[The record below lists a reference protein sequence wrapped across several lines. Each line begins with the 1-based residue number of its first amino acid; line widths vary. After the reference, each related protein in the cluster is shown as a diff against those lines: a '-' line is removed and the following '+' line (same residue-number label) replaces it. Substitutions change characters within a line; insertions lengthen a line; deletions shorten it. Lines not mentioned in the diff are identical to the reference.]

1 MDTSYISVLIFLL
14 TTILFY
20 LVLKPKLFANTL
32 NDATLI
38 SKYSNSKYIGYG
50 IYLLLIIL
58 TQFSINAYYVINTC
72 GGSSTTNI
80 GYAFVVTFIPWIFIF
95 GILMVILITFPGF
108 KSAFSNVVGYFIVAS
123 SANGVLTELL
133 VNTDVSKTIKDDPSL
148 AEDKKLEYQTA
159 ADAIIKLCGN
169 MGILINQIVPENF
182 NKIWQSILTPLMK
195 DKYQPVVTN
204 GVSTENNET
213 LGLKQKLL
221 DIVVL
226 RDNIGEGMWFLYTA
240 ILLTSIVQ
248 YKITSRGCVQNLQD
262 IQTNYQ
268 SYLKDESQKKDAN
281 NKAKDMVYTLN
292 T

>member
-1 MDTSYISVLIFLL
+1 MDTSYISVLIFLI

-20 LVLKPKLFANTL
+20 LVLKPKINVNTL
-32 NDATLI
+32 NDAVLMG
-38 SKYSNSKYIGYG
+38 KYATNKYMGLG
-50 IYLLLIIL
+50 IYLLLVVM
-58 TQFSINAYYVINTC
+58 TQFAINAYYVINTC

-80 GYAFVVTFIPWIFIF
+80 GYAFIVTFIPWIFIF
-95 GILMVILITFPGF
+95 GVLIVVLILLPGI

-133 VNTDVSKTIKDDPSL
+133 VNTDVNRSIKDDPSL
-148 AEDKKLEYQTA
+148 SPEQKLSYQTA

-169 MGILINQIVPENF
+169 MSILINQIVPENF
-182 NKIWQSILTPLMK
+182 NKIWTSILTPLMK
-195 DKYQPVVTN
+195 DQYQPTMSN
-204 GVSTENNET
+204 GGPTENPNA

-221 DIVVL
+221 DIVIL

-248 YKITSRGCVQNLQD
+248 YKITSRGCVQDLKD
-262 IQTNYQ
+262 IQLNQ
-268 SYLKDESQKKDAN
+268 QNYLKEQAVKTAAN
-281 NKAKDMVYTLN
+281 AKAKDMVYTLS

>member
-1 MDTSYISVLIFLL
+1 MDTSYISVLIFLI

-20 LVLKPKLFANTL
+20 LVLKPKMKIDTL
-32 NDATLI
+32 NDATLMGKYAT
-38 SKYSNSKYIGYG
+38 SKYTGLG
-50 IYLLLIIL
+50 IYLLLVVVS
-58 TQFSINAYYVINTC
+58 QFAINAAYVINTC

-80 GYAFVVTFIPWIFIF
+80 GYAFIVTFIPWIFIF
-95 GILMVILITFPGF
+95 GILMVVLLIFPSI

-133 VNTDVSKTIKDDPSL
+133 VNTDVNRSIKDDPSL
-148 AEDKKLEYQTA
+148 SPEQKLSYQTA

-182 NKIWQSILTPLMK
+182 NKIWTSILTPLMK
-195 DKYQPVVTN
+195 DQYQPTMNN
-204 GVSTENNET
+204 GVTTENPNT

-221 DIVVL
+221 DIVIL
-226 RDNIGEGMWFLYTA
+226 RDSIGEGMWFLYTA

-248 YKITSRGCVQNLQD
+248 YKITSRGCVQDLKD
-262 IQTNYQ
+262 IQQNQ
-268 SYLKDESQKKDAN
+268 QEYLKQQEVKTAAN
-281 NKAKDMVYTLN
+281 AKAKDMVYTLN

>member
-1 MDTSYISVLIFLL
+1 MDTSYISVFVFLI

-20 LVLKPKLFANTL
+20 LVLKPKMNIETM
-32 NDATLI
+32 NDAVLMGKYAS
-38 SKYSNSKYIGYG
+38 SKYMGLG
-50 IYLLLIIL
+50 IYLLLVVV
-58 TQFSINAYYVINTC
+58 TQFAINAYYVTSTC
-72 GGSSTTNI
+72 GGSSTANI
-80 GYAFVVTFIPWIFIF
+80 GYAFIATFIPWIFIF
-95 GILMVILITFPGF
+95 GILIVVLILFPGI

-133 VNTDVSKTIKDDPSL
+133 VNTDVNRTIKDDQSL
-148 AEDKKLEYQTA
+148 TAEQKLSYQTA

-169 MGILINQIVPENF
+169 MSILINQIVPENF
-182 NKIWQSILTPLMK
+182 NKIWTSILTPLMK
-195 DKYQPVVTN
+195 EQYQPIMNN
-204 GVSTENNET
+204 GIATENSNA

-248 YKITSRGCVQNLQD
+248 YKITSRGCVQDLKD
-262 IQTNYQ
+262 IQQNQ
-268 SYLKDESQKKDAN
+268 QNYLKQQEVKTAAN
-281 NKAKDMVYTLN
+281 AKAKDMVYTLS

>member
-1 MDTSYISVLIFLL
+1 MDTSYISVLIFLI

-20 LVLKPKLFANTL
+20 LVLKPKMKIETL
-32 NDATLI
+32 NDETLMGKYST
-38 SKYSNSKYIGYG
+38 SKYMGLG
-50 IYLLLIIL
+50 IYLLLVVV
-58 TQFSINAYYVINTC
+58 TQFAINAYYVINTC
-72 GGSSTTNI
+72 GGSSTSNI
-80 GYAFVVTFIPWIFIF
+80 GYAFIVTFIPWIFIF
-95 GILMVILITFPGF
+95 GILMAVLILFPGI

-123 SANGVLTELL
+123 SASGVLTELL
-133 VNTDVSKTIKDDPSL
+133 VNTDVNQSIKDDSSL
-148 AEDKKLEYQTA
+148 TPEQKSSYQSA

-169 MGILINQIVPENF
+169 MSILINQIVPENF
-182 NKIWQSILTPLMK
+182 NKIWTSILTPLMK
-195 DKYQPVVTN
+195 DQYQPTMNN
-204 GVSTENNET
+204 GVPIENQNA

-262 IQTNYQ
+262 IQQNQ
-268 SYLKDESQKKDAN
+268 QDYLKQQEAKTAAN
-281 NKAKDMVYTLN
+281 AKAKDMVYTLN

>member
-1 MDTSYISVLIFLL
+1 MDTSYISVLIFLI

-20 LVLKPKLFANTL
+20 LVLKPKMNVNTL
-32 NDATLI
+32 NDAALMG
-38 SKYSNSKYIGYG
+38 KYATNKYMGLG
-50 IYLLLIIL
+50 IYLVLVVV
-58 TQFSINAYYVINTC
+58 TQFAINAYYVINTC

-80 GYAFVVTFIPWIFIF
+80 GYAFIVTFIPWIFIF
-95 GILMVILITFPGF
+95 GILMAVLIIFPGI

-123 SANGVLTELL
+123 SANGIMTELL
-133 VNTDVSKTIKDDPSL
+133 VNTDVSRSIKDDTSL
-148 AEDKKLEYQTA
+148 TPEQKLSYQTA

-169 MGILINQIVPENF
+169 MSILINQIVPENF
-182 NKIWQSILTPLMK
+182 NKIWTSILTPLMK
-195 DKYQPVVTN
+195 EQYQPTMSN
-204 GVSTENNET
+204 GVPTENQNA

-221 DIVVL
+221 DVVIL

-262 IQTNYQ
+262 IQQNQ
-268 SYLKDESQKKDAN
+268 QNYLKQQAVKTAAN
-281 NKAKDMVYTLN
+281 TKAKDMVYTLN

>member
-20 LVLKPKLFANTL
+20 LVLKPKLLANTL

>member
-1 MDTSYISVLIFLL
+1 MDTSYISVLIFLI

-20 LVLKPKLFANTL
+20 LVLKPKMKIETL
-32 NDATLI
+32 NDATLMGKYSS
-38 SKYSNSKYIGYG
+38 SKYMGLG
-50 IYLLLIIL
+50 IYLLLVVM
-58 TQFSINAYYVINTC
+58 TQFAINANYIINTC

-80 GYAFVVTFIPWIFIF
+80 GYAFIVTFIPWIFIF
-95 GILMVILITFPGF
+95 GILMVVLILFPGI

-133 VNTDVSKTIKDDPSL
+133 VNTDVNRSIKDDSSL
-148 AEDKKLEYQTA
+148 TPEQKSSYQTA

-169 MGILINQIVPENF
+169 MSILINQIVPENF
-182 NKIWQSILTPLMK
+182 NKIWTSILTPLMK
-195 DKYQPVVTN
+195 DQYQPTMSN
-204 GVSTENNET
+204 GVSIENQNA

-240 ILLTSIVQ
+240 ILLTSVVQ
-248 YKITSRGCVQNLQD
+248 YKITSRGCVQDLKD
-262 IQTNYQ
+262 IQQNQ
-268 SYLKDESQKKDAN
+268 QDYLKQQEVKTAAN
-281 NKAKDMVYTLN
+281 AKAKDMVYTMS

>member
-1 MDTSYISVLIFLL
+1 MDTSYISVFIFLI

-20 LVLKPKLFANTL
+20 LVLKPKMKVETL
-32 NDATLI
+32 NDAVLMGKYAS
-38 SKYSNSKYIGYG
+38 SKYMGLG
-50 IYLLLIIL
+50 IYLLLVIM
-58 TQFSINAYYVINTC
+58 TQFAINAYYVINTC

-80 GYAFVVTFIPWIFIF
+80 GYAFIVTFIPWIFIF
-95 GILMVILITFPGF
+95 GILMAVLIIFPGI

-133 VNTDVSKTIKDDPSL
+133 VNTDVNRSIKDDPSL
-148 AEDKKLEYQTA
+148 SPEQKSSYQTA

-169 MGILINQIVPENF
+169 MSILINQIVPENF
-182 NKIWQSILTPLMK
+182 NKIWTSILTPLMK
-195 DKYQPVVTN
+195 DQYQPTMNN
-204 GVSTENNET
+204 GVSTENPSA

-221 DIVVL
+221 DVVVL

-262 IQTNYQ
+262 IQQNQ
-268 SYLKDESQKKDAN
+268 QDYLKQQEVKTAAN
-281 NKAKDMVYTLN
+281 AKAKDMVYTLN

>member
-1 MDTSYISVLIFLL
+1 MDTSYISVLIFLI

-20 LVLKPKLFANTL
+20 LVLKPKMKIETL
-32 NDATLI
+32 NDETLMGKYST
-38 SKYSNSKYIGYG
+38 SKYMGLG
-50 IYLLLIIL
+50 IYLLLVVV
-58 TQFSINAYYVINTC
+58 TQFAINAYYVINTC
-72 GGSSTTNI
+72 GGSSTSNI
-80 GYAFVVTFIPWIFIF
+80 GYAFIVTFIPWIFIF
-95 GILMVILITFPGF
+95 GILMAVLILFPGI

-123 SANGVLTELL
+123 SASGVLTELL
-133 VNTDVSKTIKDDPSL
+133 VNTDVNQSIKDDSSL
-148 AEDKKLEYQTA
+148 TPEQKSSYQSA

-169 MGILINQIVPENF
+169 MSILINQIVPENF
-182 NKIWQSILTPLMK
+182 NKIWTSILTPLMK
-195 DKYQPVVTN
+195 DQYLPTMNN
-204 GVSTENNET
+204 GVPIENQNA

-262 IQTNYQ
+262 IQQNQ
-268 SYLKDESQKKDAN
+268 QDYLKQQEAKTAAN
-281 NKAKDMVYTLN
+281 AKAKDMVYTLN

>member
-1 MDTSYISVLIFLL
+1 MDTSYISVFIFLI

-20 LVLKPKLFANTL
+20 LVLKPKMKVETL
-32 NDATLI
+32 NDAMLMGKYAS
-38 SKYSNSKYIGYG
+38 SKYMGLG
-50 IYLLLIIL
+50 IYLLLVIM
-58 TQFSINAYYVINTC
+58 TQFAINAYYVINTC

-80 GYAFVVTFIPWIFIF
+80 GYAFIVTFIPWIFIF
-95 GILMVILITFPGF
+95 GILMAVLIIFPGI

-133 VNTDVSKTIKDDPSL
+133 VNTDVNRSIKDDPSL
-148 AEDKKLEYQTA
+148 SPEQKSSYQTA

-169 MGILINQIVPENF
+169 MSILINQIVPENF
-182 NKIWQSILTPLMK
+182 NKIWTSILTPLMK
-195 DKYQPVVTN
+195 DQYQPTMSN
-204 GVSTENNET
+204 GVSTENPSA

-221 DIVVL
+221 DVVVL

-262 IQTNYQ
+262 IQQNQ
-268 SYLKDESQKKDAN
+268 QDYLKQQEVKTAAN
-281 NKAKDMVYTLN
+281 AKAKDMVYTLN

>member
-1 MDTSYISVLIFLL
+1 MDTSYISVFIFLI

-20 LVLKPKLFANTL
+20 LVLKPKMKVETL
-32 NDATLI
+32 NDAVLMGKYSS
-38 SKYSNSKYIGYG
+38 SKYMGLG
-50 IYLLLIIL
+50 IYLLLVIV
-58 TQFSINAYYVINTC
+58 TQFAINAYYVINTC

-80 GYAFVVTFIPWIFIF
+80 GYAFIVTFIPWIFIF
-95 GILMVILITFPGF
+95 GILMAVLIIFPGI

-133 VNTDVSKTIKDDPSL
+133 VNTDVNRSIKDDPSL
-148 AEDKKLEYQTA
+148 SPEQKSSYQTA

-169 MGILINQIVPENF
+169 MSILINQIVPENF
-182 NKIWQSILTPLMK
+182 NKIWTSILTPLMK
-195 DKYQPVVTN
+195 DQYQPTMSN
-204 GVSTENNET
+204 GVSTENPSA

-221 DIVVL
+221 DVVVL

-262 IQTNYQ
+262 IQQNQ
-268 SYLKDESQKKDAN
+268 QDYLKQQEVKTAAN
-281 NKAKDMVYTLN
+281 AKAKDMVYTLN